1 MYRSVI
7 TKSFKRNMHVK
18 PIKMRWETGGVN
30 YSYLVSTQ
38 DKSESLLIDP
48 AEPDEVWPML
58 DDQEKASIVA
68 IVNTHHHYD
77 HAGGNTQLL
86 MNLREVVPNDRISVI
101 GGSEECPHVSEIPDH
116 MQKFKFGKQMEVTCI
131 RTPCHTQDSVCYYV
145 KDRETNEQAIFTGD
159 TLFTAGCGRFFEG
172 TGEEMDNALN
182 KYILRGVG
190 EPNWATTLVYP
201 GHEYTMSN
209 VKFVRSKIF
218 KEVGQCPRFD
228 ELERYCQQHE
238 VTTGAFTLAD
248 DMQFN
253 PFMMIDNAIV
263 RTAVGDKE
271 CQLERSV
278 VMDKLRKMK
287 NSM

>member
-1 MYRSVI
+1 M
-7 TKSFKRNMHVK
+7 FKRSIVKYIKRSMHVK

-38 DKSESLLIDP
+38 DKKQSWLIDP
-48 AEPDEVWPML
+48 AEPEEVWPAL
-58 DDQEKASIVA
+58 GEEEKSSILA

-86 MNLREVVPNDRISVI
+86 MNLREKVPNDKLAII

-116 MQKFKFGKQMEVTCI
+116 MQKYKLESLQVTCI
-131 RTPCHTQDSVCYYV
+131 RTPCHTQDSVCYYIR
-145 KDRETNEQAIFTGD
+145 DPETNEQAIFTGD

-172 TGEEMDNALN
+172 TGEEMDKALN
-182 KYILRGVG
+182 KYILQGVG
-190 EPNWATTLVYP
+190 EANWATTKVYP
-201 GHEYTMSN
+201 GHEYTLSN

-228 ELERYCQQHE
+228 ELEKYSQHHE
-238 VTTGAFTLAD
+238 VTTGQFTIAD
-248 DMQFN
+248 DLQFN
-253 PFMMIDNAIV
+253 PFMMIDNPIV
-263 RTAVGDKE
+263 RKAVGDPEGKMH
-271 CQLERSV
+271 RAV

-287 NSM
+287 NAM